1 MPCQSGQLTPGR
13 SRDRGAAEGARGG
26 PECSP
31 RSLQAAAPS
40 RPGPAVSLKAAL
52 LIRLLGLTAPRLL
65 PGSAAATDLLGGK
78 PAPPHACTPRGTPRP
93 LPAALPRGK
102 RALSAPRLVFPGML
116 LLLEK
121 ERAASGQ
128 ADGSPYPAAAPSG
141 KKGRTGTCCT
151 AGTFAVAA
159 KGLEILRTR
168 KAEGVVRTALR
179 LLPCTAFC
187 SPASASPTPSAQ
199 PCPRRAACAGDVP
212 CLAPAQDTLQQP
224 GLAKGEVLLLHLRSS
239 EPFCF

>member
-1 MPCQSGQLTPGR
+1 MQPQVPAGR
-13 SRDRGAAEGARGG
+13 SAE
-26 PECSP
+26 
-31 RSLQAAAPS
+31 PS
-40 RPGPAVSLKAAL
+40 RPRGVIKGSSANSASRPDSTTPASW
-52 LIRLLGLTAPRLL
+52 ISSSHRP
-65 PGSAAATDLLGGK
+65 PGWEAC
-78 PAPPHACTPRGTPRP
+78 PPHACTPRGAPRP

-141 KKGRTGTCCT
+141 KKGRTGTRRT

-224 GLAKGEVLLLHLRSS
+224 GLAKGEVPLLHLRSS